1 MTGNMMY
8 GIWDMG
14 YGIWEFFDTLDNDEF
29 NVLVRLSRK
38 KLRSNAR
45 AHN

>member
-1 MTGNMMY
+1 
-8 GIWDMG
+8 MG

-29 NVLVRLSRK
+29 NVLVRLSR
-38 KLRSNAR
+38 R